1 MKRNIFCFAFVLTDD
16 ILSAMI
22 IFAQIGGSTLTKD
35 SIFSQKAFIFDFD
48 GTLVD
53 SMGFWFSEQVRACCG
68 PAEYFAYMKTKYD
81 NEICFKAD
89 AGAFLNDVRRRGIP
103 FCIASHTP
111 LSCSYGCYT
120 RLGIS
125 GGCSFYISPEDIGS
139 DKHDPRIYLFCA
151 ERLGF
156 SPGECAVFEDHPKF
170 AGVAKRAGFF
180 VVGIR
185 EKHYADGEEELSH
198 NADILIESYGE
209 LYTCPD

>member
-22 IFAQIGGSTLTKD
+22 FFAQIGGSTLTKD

-89 AGAFLNDVRRRGIP
+89 AGAFLNEVRRRGIP
-103 FCIASHTP
+103 SALPRTHRYPALTAVIRGLASAAAVRFTYR
-111 LSCSYGCYT
+111 LKISARTSTT
-120 RLGIS
+120 RAFIFSAPKGWGFHPANAL
-125 GGCSFYISPEDIGS
+125 
-139 DKHDPRIYLFCA
+139 YL
-151 ERLGF
+151 RT
-156 SPGECAVFEDHPKF
+156 
-170 AGVAKRAGFF
+170 
-180 VVGIR
+180 IR
-185 EKHYADGEEELSH
+185 NLPA
-198 NADILIESYGE
+198 
-209 LYTCPD
+209 